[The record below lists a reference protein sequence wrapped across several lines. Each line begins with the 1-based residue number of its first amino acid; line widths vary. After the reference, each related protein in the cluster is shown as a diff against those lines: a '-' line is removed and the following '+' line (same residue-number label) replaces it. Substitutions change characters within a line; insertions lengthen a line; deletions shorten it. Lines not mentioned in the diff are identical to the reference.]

1 MNKKE
6 LEEFRQLI
14 LDRRKLVMEELGLF
28 RRERKEDA
36 ETLDN
41 KSSTHMADEG
51 SDTIEKERAYLIA
64 SKENK
69 YLASLNDAL
78 NRLDRGE
85 YGVCIDCGQDISRER
100 LLAVPNTKL
109 CITCKSKMER

>member
-1 MNKKE
+1 MTKQE
-6 LEEFRQLI
+6 LNEFRQLI
-14 LDRRKLVMEELGLF
+14 LDRRKQVMEELGLF
-28 RRERKEDA
+28 LKERKEDA

-51 SDTIEKERAYLIA
+51 SDAIEKERAYLIA

-69 YLASLNDAL
+69 YLASLNEAL
-78 NRLDRGE
+78 NRMERGE

-109 CITCKSKMER
+109 CITCKLKMEK